1 MIILLSIILFV
12 LILILG
18 LLGFVIFKNT
28 KEPNTIEIEKPLNV
42 EVCKLLLDK
51 ESLEKVNSFI
61 DSMVNDS
68 IHMYQI
74 MEAFTSETYITKE
87 MADEMSLYCFGMTKN
102 KMTNSVKSTIGL
114 FYDISTEEKLDD
126 VLKLRIKLNI
136 VSKMIEQ
143 NVAK

>member
-18 LLGFVIFKNT
+18 LFWFYIFKVLKT
-28 KEPNTIEIEKPLNV
+28 KSQVIIEKPLNV
-42 EVCKLLLDK
+42 DVCKLLLDK
-51 ESLEKVNSFI
+51 ESLDNVNNFI

-74 MEAFTSETYITKE
+74 MEAFTTETYITKE

-102 KMTNSVKSTIGL
+102 KMTDSVKSTIGL
-114 FYDISTEEKLDD
+114 FYDISTEEKLDNI
-126 VLKLRIKLNI
+126 LKLRIKLNI

-143 NVAK
+143 NVPK